1 MINPPL
7 RRYMRSDATKLSTAD
22 YEDIMQYRDMKS
34 KPLEQLRKKFHISSS
49 RLYQIWRGQK
59 VGRVEWNYSTV
70 PLSYSS
76 TNDID
81 KQNDTDFQNKYNS
94 TILALKNV
102 IPDGAEKPSRS
113 TDPVSE
119 EGVISG
125 SKVKKT
131 GGKKPKSKSVRIS
144 EPSITQNQPTSTSPE
159 GSEGLNISREDL
171 NAFYEKEAKRDKK
184 NKAEVN
190 RRLVFP
196 I

>member
-1 MINPPL
+1 MKIWSDNMINPPL

-49 RLYQIWRGQK
+49 CLYQIWRGQE

-94 TILALKNV
+94 TILALENV
-102 IPDGAEKPSRS
+102 IPDGAENPNRS

-131 GGKKPKSKSVRIS
+131 GGKKTKSKSVRIS
-144 EPSITQNQPTSTSPE
+144 ESAVIQTPLASKS
-159 GSEGLNISREDL
+159 LNINNEEL
-171 NAFYEKEAKRDKK
+171 EAFYEKEDKRDRKITE
-184 NKAEVN
+184 EVN
-190 RRLVFP
+190 RILAT
-196 I
+196 